1 MPDKVKPHENYKFPI
16 HNVPKAH
23 KQDPTTCRWVT
34 LIGVFL
40 APLAVF
46 IAVMVLVLLLVAGI

>member
-23 KQDPTTCRWVT
+23 KQDPTPCSWVT